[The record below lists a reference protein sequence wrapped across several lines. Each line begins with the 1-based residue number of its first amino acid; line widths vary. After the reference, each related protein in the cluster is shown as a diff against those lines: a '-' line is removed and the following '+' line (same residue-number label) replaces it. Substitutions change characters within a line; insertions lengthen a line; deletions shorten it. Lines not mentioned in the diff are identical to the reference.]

1 MKKIL
6 KILNTFEVY
15 AGAFCLGVMIL
26 LLFLQVFS
34 RYIMRHAFPWTEE
47 LALIFFILSIYFGA
61 TAAIMRNQHLRLE
74 ILLNRLGPKGRLIL
88 QIVDDIVFIAFNC
101 IIFTGLYALT
111 KRMYLSG
118 ARSAVTNIPKWIV
131 YSFLP
136 FLFMVMN
143 IRLVQDII
151 IKVKNLKNG
160 PAAAADQTEKT
171 RGE

>member
-6 KILNTFEVY
+6 KVLNTFEIY
-15 AGAFCLGVMIL
+15 LGAFCMGVMII

-34 RYIMRHAFPWTEE
+34 RYVMQRAFSWTEE

-61 TAAIMRNQHLRLE
+61 TAAIKRNQHLRLE
-74 ILLNRLGPKGRLIL
+74 IVLNRLGPRGRLIL
-88 QIVDDIVFIAFNC
+88 LIIDNVIFIVFNC

-111 KRMYLSG
+111 KRIYTNN
-118 ARSAVTNIPKWIV
+118 ARAAVTSIPKWTV
-131 YSFLP
+131 YMFLP

-151 IKVKNLKNG
+151 DKIKKLKNG
-160 PAAAADQTEKT
+160 PAAGADQVEKQ
-171 RGE
+171 

>member
-1 MKKIL
+1 M
-6 KILNTFEVY
+6 
-15 AGAFCLGVMIL
+15 

-34 RYIMRHAFPWTEE
+34 RYVMQRAFSWTEE

-61 TAAIMRNQHLRLE
+61 AAAVRRNQHLRLE
-74 ILLNRLGPKGRLIL
+74 IILNRLGPKGRLIL
-88 QIVDDIVFIAFNC
+88 FIIDNVIFIVFNC

-111 KRMYLSG
+111 KRIQANN
-118 ARSAVTNIPKWIV
+118 ARTAVTNIPKWMI

-151 IKVKNLKNG
+151 DKVKQLKNG
-160 PAAAADQTEKT
+160 PAAGADQVEKQ
-171 RGE
+171 